1 MIVHRWSTV
10 CLAQLSVLRNHKK
23 QNRGKLCSSLS
34 ASGTGNKQQN
44 SKKGNCI
51 NIDLN
56 DIRKVDDEEVN

>member
-10 CLAQLSVLRNHKK
+10 YLAQLSVLRNHKE
-23 QNRGKLCSSLS
+23 QNRKTVHLS
-34 ASGTGNKQQN
+34 QQQEQAINNKTE
-44 SKKGNCI
+44 KGNCI